1 MDWLTSLSPDS
12 SDNEQS
18 SEEKSN
24 LKEETPSKSHAKGVE
39 KDESDPARVVLT
51 SPDSPAKSPKNEPKA
66 KSYRNNNLLST
77 VDAENS
83 TDNTNVDENISEEST
98 VEGGKQSLFSLVDST
113 RKINKFNKITIKSQ
127 ELTESDLQKLS
138 QTTSIKG
145 SGSSIHG
152 LTKSVI
158 RESNRFT
165 EPSEPTQS
173 DQTSHT
179 QASEYVEKVDFNEAL
194 ESFNKSNLNMDKLTN
209 KWIDSKMKIKEIK
222 ADDLLAGAEHERL
235 TKNPITTDDKKKFTL
250 PTKLMETED
259 GQVITTNVARRTQ
272 KRKHQINWLA
282 MEAQDKEA
290 EILERTAHMR
300 KSKRETQMKYGW

>member
-12 SDNEQS
+12 SDNEPS
-18 SEEKSN
+18 SEDKSN
-24 LKEETPSKSHAKGVE
+24 LKEEPPSKLFAKAVE
-39 KDESDPARVVLT
+39 KDESYSGRVPLT
-51 SPDSPAKSPKNEPKA
+51 APDSTLKSPKNEPKA
-66 KSYRNNNLLST
+66 TLYRNKNLLST
-77 VDAENS
+77 ADSESS
-83 TDNTNVDENISEEST
+83 TDNSTVDENISEDRS
-98 VEGGKQSLFSLVDST
+98 VDYSKQSLFSLVDST

-127 ELTESDLQKLS
+127 ELTESDIQQLT
-138 QTTSIKG
+138 QTTSSKG
-145 SGSSIHG
+145 STSSIQG
-152 LTKSVI
+152 LAKS
-158 RESNRFT
+158 
-165 EPSEPTQS
+165 S
-173 DQTSHT
+173 DQSSHT
-179 QASEYVEKVDFNEAL
+179 LPSEYVEKVDFNEAL

-209 KWIDSKMKIKEIK
+209 KWIDSKMKIKEVK
-222 ADDLLAGAEHERL
+222 ADDLLAGADRERL

-250 PTKLMETED
+250 ATKLMESDD

>member
-18 SEEKSN
+18 SEDKN
-24 LKEETPSKSHAKGVE
+24 NFKEETPSKSYAKAPE
-39 KDESDPARVVLT
+39 KDELDPGRVVPT
-51 SPDSPAKSPKNEPKA
+51 SSSSPVKSRKNEPKA
-66 KSYRNNNLLST
+66 TSYRNNNL
-77 VDAENS
+77 VGIAYAENS
-83 TDNTNVDENISEEST
+83 TDNTTIDENITEECT
-98 VEGGKQSLFSLVDST
+98 VEGSKQSLFSLVDST
-113 RKINKFNKITIKSQ
+113 RKINKFNKIAIKTQ
-127 ELTESDLQKLS
+127 QLTEADLQQLT
-138 QTTSIKG
+138 QTASIKG
-145 SGSSIHG
+145 STSSVQG
-152 LTKSVI
+152 LSKSVR
-158 RESNRFT
+158 RESNRST
-165 EPSEPTQS
+165 EPTEPTQS
-173 DQTSHT
+173 DQLPHT
-179 QASEYVEKVDFNEAL
+179 LPSEYVEKVDFNEAL

-209 KWIDSKMKIKEIK
+209 KWIDSKMNIKEIK

-250 PTKLMETED
+250 ATKLMESDD

>member
-12 SDNEQS
+12 SDNEPS
-18 SEEKSN
+18 SEDKSN
-24 LKEETPSKSHAKGVE
+24 LKEEPPSKLFAKAVE
-39 KDESDPARVVLT
+39 KDESYSGRVPLT
-51 SPDSPAKSPKNEPKA
+51 APDSTLKSPKNEPKA
-66 KSYRNNNLLST
+66 TLYRNKNLLST
-77 VDAENS
+77 ADSESS
-83 TDNTNVDENISEEST
+83 TDNSTVDENISEDRS
-98 VEGGKQSLFSLVDST
+98 VDYSKQSLFSLVDST

-127 ELTESDLQKLS
+127 ELTESDIQQLT
-138 QTTSIKG
+138 QTTSSKG
-145 SGSSIHG
+145 STSSIQG
-152 LTKSVI
+152 LAKSVR
-158 RESNRFT
+158 RESNRSI

-173 DQTSHT
+173 DQSSHT
-179 QASEYVEKVDFNEAL
+179 LPSEYVEKVDFNEAL

-209 KWIDSKMKIKEIK
+209 KWIDSKMKIKEVK
-222 ADDLLAGAEHERL
+222 ADDLLAGADRERL

-250 PTKLMETED
+250 ATKLMESDD